1 MHQLPTSMAING
13 GGDEALANMFAP
25 LSLKSGASR
34 PQSKEPSSP
43 MMTVVRVNEHKPES
57 ARRSHSHSIQP
68 LDPFESASPATDSD
82 LGRIFSLTPLPTIVL
97 NANLRVAQV
106 SDSHL
111 AFSGYTRA
119 EVVGH
124 SIYDLPTHKVP
135 ATDTTSLHRVL
146 THAIKT
152 GDLQIIDDIVIDN
165 GDDYTVYSVHITP
178 IQDQGKLLYVVLSVH
193 DVTKESSARQTNREL
208 AYMNET
214 YKVLVDTVKD
224 YAIFMLDTTGCVATW
239 NSGAAM
245 IKGYSSDEIIGRHFS
260 TFYGEEDRIV
270 DKPGKELEVCLKE
283 GKVEDEGWRYRKD
296 GSRFWANVMITPIY
310 TAGRHV
316 GFVKVTRDLTERK
329 AAESRLIAAFEES
342 SKLKSDFLANMSHEI
357 RTPMHG
363 MLMSI
368 QMLAGTSLDERQKE
382 YINII
387 EDTGSV
393 LLQII
398 NDVLDYSKLSS
409 GTFTITPGVVDVKEV
424 VGAVSRNCRS
434 SLKPGVDLRV
444 NYSDQLP
451 KHLNGDPLRYRQIIQ
466 NLIGNAVKFT
476 DEGSVD
482 VSVKVTETPQDSSAY
497 EITTMVID
505 TGIGVPEDAAS
516 SLFTPFTRFADSSRK
531 RYQGTGLGLS
541 ICKSLAELMDG
552 SVGFA
557 PNPDNHGSVFWLTV
571 KMGTG
576 DNSRSDRR
584 LSETRGPDLNAQ
596 IQELAPRKQLLLVE
610 DNIMNQTIMLKM
622 LNMMGFEKVD
632 TAWNGSEAVRKV
644 KQKPLSYNAILMDI
658 NMPVMDGVDATKAI
672 RGMSRDVPIIAMT
685 GNALKGDSDLYLASG
700 MNDYIAK
707 PVHRQH
713 LVSVLLKWIGP

>member
-1 MHQLPTSMAING
+1 MAVNG
-13 GGDEALANMFAP
+13 GSDGILANMFAP
-25 LSLKSGASR
+25 LTIKPGGSR
-34 PQSKEPSSP
+34 PQSSP
-43 MMTVVRVNEHKPES
+43 VMTTVLRVNENKPEP
-57 ARRSHSHSIQP
+57 ARRSNSHLIQP
-68 LDPFESASPATDSD
+68 LDPFEQASPAPDSE
-82 LGRIFSLTPLPTIVL
+82 LGRIFSLSPLPTVVL
-97 NANLRVAQV
+97 DAKLRVAQI

-111 AFSGYTRA
+111 SFSGYTRS
-119 EVVGH
+119 EVIGH
-124 SIYDLPTHKVP
+124 SIYDLPAHKVP
-135 ATDTTSLHRVL
+135 AASTSSLHRVISN
-146 THAIKT
+146 AIKT
-152 GDLQIIDDIVIDN
+152 GEVQIIDDIEIDD
-165 GDDYTVYSVHITP
+165 GTSFAVYSVHIAP
-178 IQDQGKLLYVVLSVH
+178 IQDQGNLLYVVLTAH
-193 DVTKESSARQTNREL
+193 DVTKESSVRQSNKEL

-214 YKVLVDTVKD
+214 YKILVDTVKD
-224 YAIFMLDTTGCVATW
+224 YAIFMLDTSGCVATW
-239 NSGAAM
+239 NSGAAIM
-245 IKGYSSDEIIGRHFS
+245 KGYSSDDIIGRHFS
-260 TFYGEEDRIV
+260 TFYGEDDRAA
-270 DKPGKELEVCLKE
+270 DKPGKELEVCLRE

-296 GSRFWANVMITPIY
+296 GSRFWANVMITPVY

-368 QMLAGTSLDERQKE
+368 QMLAATNVDEKQKE

-424 VGAVSRNCRS
+424 VGAVLRNCQS
-434 SLKPGVDLRV
+434 SVKPGVDLRV
-444 NYSDQLP
+444 HYSDQLP
-451 KHLNGDPLRYRQIIQ
+451 KHLKGDPLRYRQIIQ
-466 NLIGNAVKFT
+466 NLISNAVKFT
-476 DEGSVD
+476 DEGSVE
-482 VSVKVTETPQDSSAY
+482 VSVKVTEDPQDSSTY
-497 EITTMVID
+497 EVTTMVVD
-505 TGIGVPEDAAS
+505 TGIGVPVDAAN
-516 SLFTPFTRFADSSRK
+516 SLFTPFTRFADTSRK

-557 PNPDNHGSVFWLTV
+557 SNSNCRGSTFWLAV
-571 KMGTG
+571 KMSVV
-576 DNSRSDRR
+576 DNTRPERRRSENRCV
-584 LSETRGPDLNAQ
+584 DLNAQ
-596 IQELAPRKQLLLVE
+596 IQQLAPRKQLLLVE
-610 DNIMNQTIMLKM
+610 DNMMNQTIMLKM
-622 LNMMGFEKVD
+622 LNMIGFEKVD
-632 TAWNGSEAVRKV
+632 TAWNGAEAVRKV

-658 NMPVMDGVDATKAI
+658 NMPVMDGVDATIAI

-685 GNALKGDSDLYLASG
+685 GNALKGDSDIYLASG

>member
-1 MHQLPTSMAING
+1 MAING
-13 GGDEALANMFAP
+13 GADETLANMFAP
-25 LSLKSGASR
+25 LSIKSGGSW
-34 PQSKEPSSP
+34 PQSKEPSSTT
-43 MMTVVRVNEHKPES
+43 TVVRVNEHKPES
-57 ARRSHSHSIQP
+57 ARRSHSLNMQP
-68 LDPFESASPATDSD
+68 LDPFEQSSPAPDSD
-82 LGRIFSLTPLPTIVL
+82 LGRIFSLSPLPTIVL
-97 NANLRVAQV
+97 DAKLRVVQI

-111 AFSGYTRA
+111 MFSGYSRA
-119 EVVGH
+119 EVIGH
-124 SIYDLPTHKVP
+124 SIYDLPAHKVP
-135 ATDTTSLHRVL
+135 ATDTTSLHRVI

-152 GDLQIIDDIVIDN
+152 GEVQMIDDIAIDN
-165 GDDYTVYSVHITP
+165 GVDYTVYNVHITP
-178 IQDQGKLLYVVLSVH
+178 IQDQGKLIYVVVSVH
-193 DVTKESSARQTNREL
+193 DVTKESVRRVNKEL

-224 YAIFMLDTTGCVATW
+224 YAIFMLDTSGCVATW

-260 TFYGEEDRIV
+260 TFYGEDDRIV

-368 QMLAGTSLDERQKE
+368 QMLAGTGLDEKQKE

-424 VGAVSRNCRS
+424 VGAVSRNCQS

-444 NYSDQLP
+444 NYSDQFP
-451 KHLNGDPLRYRQIIQ
+451 KHLKGDPLRYRQIIQ
-466 NLIGNAVKFT
+466 NLISNAVKFT

-482 VSVKVTETPQDSSAY
+482 VSVKVTEDPQDSSTY

-505 TGIGVPEDAAS
+505 TGIGVPEDATS
-516 SLFTPFTRFADSSRK
+516 SLFTPFTRFADVSRK

-557 PNPDNHGSVFWLTV
+557 PNPDSHGSVFWLTV
-571 KMGTG
+571 KMGTV
-576 DNSRSDRR
+576 DSTRSDQR
-584 LSETRGPDLNAQ
+584 LSETRGPDPNAQ

-610 DNIMNQTIMLKM
+610 DNMMNQTIMLKM
-622 LNMMGFEKVD
+622 LNMIGFEKVD
-632 TAWNGSEAVRKV
+632 TACNGAEAVRKV

-658 NMPVMDGVDATKAI
+658 NMPVMDGVDATITI

>member
-1 MHQLPTSMAING
+1 MAILGN
-13 GGDEALANMFAP
+13 ETLANMFAP
-25 LSLKSGASR
+25 LSIKSGGSR
-34 PQSKEPSSP
+34 PQSKEPAS
-43 MMTVVRVNEHKPES
+43 MTTVGRVNEHKPES
-57 ARRSHSHSIQP
+57 ARRSHSLNIQP
-68 LDPFESASPATDSD
+68 LDPFEQSSPATDSD
-82 LGRIFSLTPLPTIVL
+82 LGRIFSLSPLPTIVL
-97 NANLRVAQV
+97 DAKLRVVQI

-111 AFSGYTRA
+111 VFSGYSRA

-124 SIYDLPTHKVP
+124 SIYDLPAHKVP
-135 ATDTTSLHRVL
+135 ATDTTSLHRVI

-152 GDLQIIDDIVIDN
+152 GELQMIDDIAIDN
-165 GDDYTVYSVHITP
+165 GVDYTVYNVHVTP
-178 IQDQGKLLYVVLSVH
+178 IHDQGKLLYVVLTVH
-193 DVTKESSARQTNREL
+193 DVTKESTRRVNKEL

-224 YAIFMLDTTGCVATW
+224 YAIFMLDASGCVATW

-245 IKGYSSDEIIGRHFS
+245 IKGFSSDEIIGRHFS
-260 TFYGEEDRIV
+260 TFYGEDDRIV

-368 QMLAGTSLDERQKE
+368 QMLAGTGLDEKQKE
-382 YINII
+382 YISII

-424 VGAVSRNCRS
+424 VGAVSRNCQS
-434 SLKPGVDLRV
+434 SLKPDVDLRV
-444 NYSDQLP
+444 KYSGQFP
-451 KHLNGDPLRYRQIIQ
+451 RHLKGDPLRYRQIIQ
-466 NLIGNAVKFT
+466 NLISNAVKFT

-482 VSVKVTETPQDSSAY
+482 VSVKVTEDPQDSSAY

-505 TGIGVPEDAAS
+505 TGIGVPEDATS
-516 SLFTPFTRFADSSRK
+516 SLFTPFTRFADASRK

-557 PNPDNHGSVFWLTV
+557 PNPDSHGSVFWLTV
-571 KMGTG
+571 KMGTV
-576 DNSRSDRR
+576 DNTRSDQR

-610 DNIMNQTIMLKM
+610 DNMMNQTIMLKM
-622 LNMMGFEKVD
+622 LNMIGFEKVD
-632 TAWNGSEAVRKV
+632 TACNGAEAVRKV

-658 NMPVMDGVDATKAI
+658 NMPVMDGVDATIAI
-672 RGMSRDVPIIAMT
+672 RGMSRDVPIVAMT

>member
-1 MHQLPTSMAING
+1 MAING
-13 GGDEALANMFAP
+13 GGDETLANIFAP
-25 LSLKSGASR
+25 LSLQTGGSR

-43 MMTVVRVNEHKPES
+43 KMTVLQVNGHKPEPVQ
-57 ARRSHSHSIQP
+57 RLHSHSIQP
-68 LDPFESASPATDSD
+68 LDPFESSSPATDSD
-82 LGRIFSLTPLPTIVL
+82 LGRIFSLSPLPTIVL
-97 NANLRVAQV
+97 NANLRVAQI
-106 SDSHL
+106 SESYM

-119 EVVGH
+119 EIVGH
-124 SIYDLPTHKVP
+124 SIYDLPAHKVP
-135 ATDTTSLHRVL
+135 ATDTTSLHRSL
-146 THAIKT
+146 THAVKT
-152 GDLQIIDDIVIDN
+152 SELQIIDDIAIDN
-165 GDDYTVYSVHITP
+165 GADYTIYSVHILP
-178 IQDQGKLLYVVLSVH
+178 IQDQGKLLYVVLTVH
-193 DVTKESSARQTNREL
+193 DVTKEASARQTNREL

-224 YAIFMLDTTGCVATW
+224 YAIFMLDATGCVATW

-260 TFYGEEDRIV
+260 MFYGEDDRIL
-270 DKPGKELEVCLKE
+270 DKPGKELQVCLKE

-368 QMLAGTSLDERQKE
+368 QMLAGTSLDEKQKE
-382 YINII
+382 YVNII

-409 GTFTITPGVVDVKEV
+409 GTFTITPGVVDVKEL
-424 VGAVSRNCRS
+424 VGAVARNCES

-451 KHLNGDPLRYRQIIQ
+451 KLLKGDPLRYRQIIQ

-482 VSVKVTETPQDSSAY
+482 VSVKVNEDPQDSSTF
-497 EITTMVID
+497 EITTMVVD
-505 TGIGVPEDAAS
+505 TGIGVPEDAVN

-557 PNPDNHGSVFWLTV
+557 SNPDNHGSVFWLKV
-571 KMGTG
+571 KMGTV
-576 DNSRSDRR
+576 DNTQYGRR

-596 IQELAPRKQLLLVE
+596 IQELAPRKQILLVE
-610 DNIMNQTIMLKM
+610 DNIMNQTIMLKL
-622 LNMMGFEKVD
+622 LNMIGFEKVD
-632 TAWNGSEAVRKV
+632 TAWNGAEAVRKV

-658 NMPVMDGVDATKAI
+658 NMPVMDGVEATKAI
-672 RGMSRDVPIIAMT
+672 RAMSRDVPIIAMT
-685 GNALKGDSDLYLASG
+685 GNALKGDSDLYLANG

-713 LVSVLLKWIGP
+713 LISVLLKWIGP